1 MEQKINEIDSVLLY
15 SFKKTIVYAATFE
28 ILGIIVAIVSH
39 NIYAAA
45 IVSLFFIALLLTVV
59 YRVCRCLDGKINKYI
74 GKCVYIYTPA
84 VAKKISGFER
94 PYIILQND
102 QGQNIKFFYNKS
114 LSAELGNTVTIF
126 APYSSVFQE
135 SENVFVICSYLY
147 SYISDYSNLTS
158 N

>member
-1 MEQKINEIDSVLLY
+1 MLKKISEIDYVLLS
-15 SFKKTIVYAATFE
+15 SFKKTIVYAVTFE

-45 IVSLFFIALLLTVV
+45 IVSLFAIALLLTVV

-74 GKCVYIYTPA
+74 YTPA
-84 VAKKISGFER
+84 VIKKVSGFER

-135 SENVFVICSYLY
+135 SENVFVICSYFY
-147 SYISDYSNLTS
+147 SYISDYSNLNS

>member
-1 MEQKINEIDSVLLY
+1 MLKKINEIDYVLLS
-15 SFKKTIVYAATFE
+15 SFKKTIVTFE

-45 IVSLFFIALLLTVV
+45 IVSLFAIALLLTVV

-84 VAKKISGFER
+84 VIKKVSGFER

-102 QGQNIKFFYNKS
+102 QGQNIKFYYNKS
-114 LSAELGNTVTIF
+114 LSAELGKI

-135 SENVFVICSYLY
+135 SENVFVICSYFY
-147 SYISDYSNLTS
+147 SYISDYSNLNS

>member
-1 MEQKINEIDSVLLY
+1 MLKKISEIDYVLLS
-15 SFKKTIVYAATFE
+15 SFKKTIVYAVTFE

-45 IVSLFFIALLLTVV
+45 IVSLFAIALLLTVV

-74 GKCVYIYTPA
+74 GTPA
-84 VAKKISGFER
+84 VIKKVSGFER

-135 SENVFVICSYLY
+135 SENVFVICSYFY
-147 SYISDYSNLTS
+147 SYISDYSNLNS

>member
-1 MEQKINEIDSVLLY
+1 MLKKISEIDYVLLS
-15 SFKKTIVYAATFE
+15 SFKKTIVYAVTFE

-45 IVSLFFIALLLTVV
+45 IVSLFAIALLLTVV

-84 VAKKISGFER
+84 VIKKVSGFER

-102 QGQNIKFFYNKS
+102 QGQNIKFFYNNRFLQNSAILS
-114 LSAELGNTVTIF
+114 LYLPLIALYFKN
-126 APYSSVFQE
+126 PKMYLLSV
-135 SENVFVICSYLY
+135 L
-147 SYISDYSNLTS
+147 ISIPIYPIIPI
-158 N
+158 

>member
-1 MEQKINEIDSVLLY
+1 MTKFHRTHGEIKMLMLEKKIFRICFWTILLSVT
-15 SFKKTIVYAATFE
+15 SVRI
-28 ILGIIVAIVSH
+28 SQ
-39 NIYAAA
+39 N
-45 IVSLFFIALLLTVV
+45 LFAIALLLTVV

-84 VAKKISGFER
+84 VIKKVSGFER

-135 SENVFVICSYLY
+135 SENVFVICSYFY
-147 SYISDYSNLTS
+147 SYISDYSNLNS